1 MKNLMKRVR
10 ELSGRVKGPEADI
23 EDRKETDKGKKEES
37 EDEDAIDMFDEIPDN
52 EETIMY
58 QEYFDKDQASTNNE
72 GDE

>member
-1 MKNLMKRVR
+1 MESFL
-10 ELSGRVKGPEADI
+10 DI

-58 QEYFDKDQASTNNE
+58 QEHFDKDQASTNNE